1 MSFETFLTVYI
12 SATVGALVTYVII
25 EHKLRV
31 LARNL
36 LEEDRQQRLK
46 DLTG

>member
-12 SATVGALVTYVII
+12 SATVGALVTFVFV
-25 EHKLRV
+25 EHKLRK

-36 LEEDRQQRLK
+36 LEEDRQNRLK

>member
-1 MSFETFLTVYI
+1 MTFATFLVAYI
-12 SATVGALVTYVII
+12 SFTVGAFAAWIVI
-25 EHKLRV
+25 EHKLRK

-46 DLTG
+46 DLYE